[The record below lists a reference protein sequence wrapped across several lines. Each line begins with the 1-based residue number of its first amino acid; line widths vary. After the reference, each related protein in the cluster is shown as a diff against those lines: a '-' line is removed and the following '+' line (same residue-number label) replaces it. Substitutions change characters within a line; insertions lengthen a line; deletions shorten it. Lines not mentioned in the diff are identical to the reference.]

1 MTSLPD
7 QPDIICFSHLRWDFV
22 YQRPQHLLSRFAR
35 SGRVFFIEE
44 PIFEGSEARLDVS
57 QREGSLYV
65 AVPKIPVAANGN
77 TNGYLQDL
85 LNRLI
90 SENDITD
97 FVSWYYTPQMLPW
110 SGEIEPGLVV
120 YDCMDEL
127 SAFRYAPAELLEN
140 EQRLIDRADLVF
152 TGGQSLYEAK
162 KDRHPKVFAFPSS
175 IDAEHFGQARSAS
188 GEPDDQKDI
197 PHPRLGFCGVIDE
210 RFDIDLLGELAA
222 IRPEWHFVMIGPI
235 VKIDENDLPKRD
247 NIHYLGGRKYADLP
261 AYLAGWDIAL
271 MPFALNESTKFISP
285 TKTPEYLAA
294 GKPVISTSIRDVV
307 NPYGDE
313 NLVEIASNAGEFAA
327 AADRILNEGMPNG
340 WLERVDDFLAER
352 SWNKTWRAMKDL
364 IDCELA
370 EKGGVRKQA
379 AGTRS

>member
-222 IRPEWHFVMIGPI
+222 MRPEWHFVMIGPI

-370 EKGGVRKQA
+370 EKGGVRKQS